1 MISTKGSSSCPRP
14 IQHLNF
20 PQHVLGMLDQEERLL
35 QQTLENISRES
46 SNKIRMITREQQVI
60 TNKLKSME
68 LRLAASQLRSQQAQE
83 ERKRK
88 REAEKRA
95 RSMIPLRLL
104 DTKKQPARTSSAGIQ
119 RPQAANASK
128 HTISRVNT
136 ITTTTTTAVGTKKGR
151 TVTGT
156 GRSTKA
162 TNTET
167 TVMKILPRFYCNFFP
182 RGQSS

>member
-1 MISTKGSSSCPRP
+1 MSTKRSSSCRP

-46 SNKIRMITREQQVI
+46 SNKIRMISREQQII

-68 LRLAASQLRSQQAQE
+68 LRLAASQLRSQQALE

-88 REAEKRA
+88 KEEEKRA

-104 DTKKQPARTSSAGIQ
+104 DTQKQPARNSPLPDSAQKKFHRTTTGIKGRISSAG
-119 RPQAANASK
+119 R
-128 HTISRVNT
+128 NT
-136 ITTTTTTAVGTKKGR
+136 RAPKKEMTMTR
-151 TVTGT
+151 F
-156 GRSTKA
+156 
-162 TNTET
+162 
-167 TVMKILPRFYCNFFP
+167 LPRFYCNFFP
-182 RGQSS
+182 RGQSC